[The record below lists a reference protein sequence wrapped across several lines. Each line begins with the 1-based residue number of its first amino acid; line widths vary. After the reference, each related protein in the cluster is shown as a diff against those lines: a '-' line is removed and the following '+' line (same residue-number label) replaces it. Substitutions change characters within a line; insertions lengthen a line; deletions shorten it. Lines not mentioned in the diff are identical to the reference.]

1 MQRGCRSVI
10 KFLHAADLHLDAPF
24 SALTPEQAAARRE
37 EQRALLR
44 ELAELANAHA
54 VDVVLLAGDLF
65 DSCGASEATLLAMQ
79 RALASIHAPVF
90 ISPGNHDCLLPG
102 CAYLRANW
110 PENVHIFRCESI
122 EAVEL
127 PDKQLRVYGAG
138 FAARQCAPLLGS
150 FQAQTD
156 AFCNLMVLHG
166 DAAYPNSV
174 YNAITPAQI
183 ALSGL
188 RYLALGHIHQAS
200 GLLYAGK
207 TAYAWPGCAMGR
219 GFDELGQKGA
229 YLGCITDESVTLEFL
244 PLHTRK
250 YEIVRVD
257 AGDDA
262 LAAVTAQLPSDTH
275 EDIYRIILTGEAA
288 PVSLGALQAALAPR
302 FYALTLRDETRPRRA
317 LWAQADADTL
327 RGLFLRTLREQYDAA
342 PDDQTRRTIALAAR
356 LGTAAMDGREPEV

>member
-1 MQRGCRSVI
+1 MVI

-44 ELAELANAHA
+44 ELAEQANVHA

-79 RALASIHAPVF
+79 RALASIRAPVF

-102 CAYLRANW
+102 CAYLTGNW
-110 PENVHIFRCESI
+110 PENVHIFCSERI

-127 PDKQLRVYGAG
+127 PQQQLRVYGAG
-138 FAARQCAPLLGS
+138 FTARQCGPLLEG
-150 FQAQTD
+150 FQTKND
-156 AFCNLMVLHG
+156 AYCNLMVLHG
-166 DAAYPNSV
+166 DAVFSGSV
-174 YNAITPAQI
+174 YNAITPAHI
-183 ALSGL
+183 ALTGL
-188 RYLALGHIHQAS
+188 RYLALGHIHQSS
-200 GLLYAGK
+200 GLLHAGR

-229 YLGCITDESVTLEFL
+229 YLGCITGEAVTLEFL
-244 PLHTRK
+244 PLHARK
-250 YEIVRVD
+250 YEILRVE

-262 LAAVTAQLPSDTH
+262 LAAIEAQLPANTQ

-288 PVSLGALQAALAPR
+288 PVALSALQAALAPR

-327 RGLFLRTLREQYDAA
+327 RGLFLRALREQYDAA

-356 LGTAAMDGREPEV
+356 LGTAALDGREDAE